1 MSFLTWVILSS
12 ILLFHSGVFRFSVF
26 LFVGFSPSLSLT
38 KCAPASSRVLVSVI
52 EEVGISAIHEL
63 MRDVSS
69 ISFFLFTCL
78 RGLVSITEGSSRSVF
93 SRSMIASLSISG
105 TVAVGVSSSAATVG
119 IVASLNVLIAWE
131 TVGKA

>member
-93 SRSMIASLSISG
+93 
-105 TVAVGVSSSAATVG
+105 
-119 IVASLNVLIAWE
+119 
-131 TVGKA
+131 